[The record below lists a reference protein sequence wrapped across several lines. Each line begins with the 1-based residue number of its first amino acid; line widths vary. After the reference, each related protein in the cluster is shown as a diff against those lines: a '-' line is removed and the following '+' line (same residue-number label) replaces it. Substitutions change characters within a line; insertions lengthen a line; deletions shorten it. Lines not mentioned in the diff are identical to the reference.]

1 MYWWWVGK
9 LMKNTKII
17 SNLNSKWLV
26 KMCTFIIVFN
36 LRYMTAQYKVQ
47 WISYKFKKSWICSD
61 EIMSKNSFNRCWYEV
76 SRVEREDD
84 TRECFW
90 VMGLVIIY
98 LIPYSNN
105 AHNISRVY
113 NYRILAYWNRELSQ
127 VIKIQHTINYSLL
140 RFI

>member
-1 MYWWWVGK
+1 MMEYDV
-9 LMKNTKII
+9 LMMSWEIYKNNSTIFEPLFKTI
-17 SNLNSKWLV
+17 SQNVYIHNS
-26 KMCTFIIVFN
+26 FN
-36 LRYMTAQYKVQ
+36 LREIYHT
-47 WISYKFKKSWICSD
+47 FKKSWICSD